1 MTKEHFYLTSTL
13 CILPAIAD
21 QLEDLPFTFR
31 AKQLQNE
38 TVRAIR
44 KLDKHFMDS
53 GSVKIWE
60 QQGQIQRA
68 FLQWLELQW
77 EEIQKTEEV

>member
-38 TVRAIR
+38 TVRSIR
-44 KLDKHFMDS
+44 RLDKHFMDS
-53 GSVKIWE
+53 GSVEIWE

-77 EEIQKTEEV
+77 EEIQKGETL

>member
-44 KLDKHFMDS
+44 RLDKHFMDVAS
-53 GSVKIWE
+53 IGVIDE
-60 QQGQIQRA
+60 QNQIQRA

-77 EEIQKTEEV
+77 EEIQKTETI